1 MKTKDI
7 DPIGSGASAA
17 DAAPRVTR
25 RRGLLL
31 GVGAMGA
38 AGAAV
43 IAARTGAAP
52 AQVAAVTP
60 KPAPDTSGGYQ
71 LSPHVLRY
79 YETTKV

>member
-1 MKTKDI
+1 MKTKAI
-7 DPIGSGASAA
+7 DQSGASASTA
-17 DAAPRVTR
+17 DASAKVSK

-31 GVGAMGA
+31 GVGA

-43 IAARTGAAP
+43 IAAKALPGTAP
-52 AQVAAVTP
+52 AQLAAAPV

-71 LSPHVLRY
+71 LSAHVRRY